1 MFSIISN
8 NDLGSDDISS
18 YGSSCSNAINSLGK
32 SVADGKALIA
42 SAITTKG
49 VSTDSN
55 DTFSTMA
62 TNIGNIKAATSHNIT
77 ATYNESAST
86 SLGYGPTIMIYVD
99 GNLVTASMIK
109 GTSGST
115 STTI

>member
-18 YGSSCSNAINSLGK
+18 YGNSYSNAINSLGK

-42 SAITTKG
+42 SAITAKG

-55 DTFSTMA
+55 DTFSTIA
-62 TNIGNIKAATSHNIT
+62 TNIRNIKAATSHNIT
-77 ATYNESAST
+77 ATYNQSAQT
-86 SLGYGPTIMIYVD
+86 SLGYGPTILLYVD
-99 GNLVTASMIK
+99 GNLAAASMIRDM
-109 GTSGST
+109 SGSI